1 MAILNY
7 RSGVCI
13 QGLYFC
19 EEKMRLKY
27 DDVVT
32 VLRALYWYED
42 KLTNME
48 RAKGRDDAEWDDVVW
63 LRKRLSDYIKAEAY
77 IR

>member
-1 MAILNY
+1 
-7 RSGVCI
+7 
-13 QGLYFC
+13 
-19 EEKMRLKY
+19 MRLKY
-27 DDVVT
+27 DDVIT

-48 RAKGRDDAEWDDVVW
+48 RASGRDDAEWDDVVW
-63 LRKRLSDYIKAEAY
+63 LRKRLTDYIKTEAY